1 MRLKRKKEKGLCPHF
16 KEICKTTEC
25 EMYDER
31 MDRCSIDLTPYNLL
45 LLKTS
50 IDRLIESEK

>member
-1 MRLKRKKEKGLCPHF
+1 MKIKRKTKKGLCPYF

-31 MDRCSIDLTPYNLL
+31 MDRCSIDLTPYNLYQL
-45 LLKTS
+45 RLS
-50 IDRLIESEK
+50 IDRLVEDDR

>member
-1 MRLKRKKEKGLCPHF
+1 MKLNKIKKKGLCPYF
-16 KEICKTTEC
+16 KETCKTTEC

-31 MDRCSIDLTPYNLL
+31 LDRCSIDLTPYNLY

-50 IDRLIESEK
+50 IDRLCENEK